1 MQKFSEFVQIR
12 NLAEAIV
19 DSGCD
24 VEALCEG
31 LVGIAQQ
38 KRLSE
43 EVVLEA
49 WYGKE
54 VYNELFGIGRGI
66 AAAARGVGAGLGLG
80 GKVAGD
86 VGRAGLAGVDAVG
99 QGAIDAGAAAGRGVA
114 AGGRAIGGGL
124 GWLGKKAMAGA
135 SAVGGAAA
143 GAGRAVGGAAAGAG
157 RAVGGYAKNAMD
169 AGRRAEAVRQVND
182 RIKLLNGALGALGY
196 GPQEVQQ
203 ILAPLAQAVADAQA
217 G

>member
-143 GAGRAVGGAAAGAG
+143 GAGRAVGG
-157 RAVGGYAKNAMD
+157 YAKNAMD